1 MSTDVEGDLEVRPG
15 LVLPASELRWRY
27 TSSGGPGG
35 QHANRSQSKAI
46 VRFDIEHSTALNARQ
61 RERLMAKLGPE
72 IEVGSEDNRSQWQ
85 NRRVARKRLA
95 ERLASALVVPRSRKK
110 TRPSR
115 GAVQRRLNAKS
126 RRSEVKRGRQRP
138 RRDD

>member
-46 VRFDIEHSTALNARQ
+46 VRFDIERSTALNARQ

-85 NRRVARKRLA
+85 NRRVARERLA